1 MVPPIHGV
9 VAAAATE
16 CYDAAP
22 DWRTMENVP
31 AKNPLARLIA
41 RLDQLPRSFVIW
53 LTFLILT
60 LVVVVDILTGYEIS
74 CTVFYLLAIG
84 LATWFVGAQFG
95 IFVSLLSTVFTSCA
109 NVVTGQTYHNPF
121 APFWNAAIVL
131 SFYLIVVALLRG
143 LRTIQD
149 TLERRVRERTAK
161 LSEELAERK
170 RLEREILVI
179 SEREQRRIGLD
190 IHDSLCQ
197 HLTGTALA
205 EAFLLEKLTARQAP
219 EIADAFT
226 VVRLIEEAIAMARGL
241 AVGLSPIETEGEGLL
256 TALNGLAEHFSDQ
269 FKVSCHFSYDE
280 PVMVHDTAVATHLYR
295 IVQEAMHNA
304 IRHGKARSV
313 AVHLAKTGSR
323 VSLTITDNG
332 RGLPA
337 DLPVNHGMGLRNMQY
352 RASMFGGS
360 ITLEP
365 GNPGAVLACTFPDGA
380 AVHLNP

>member
-1 MVPPIHGV
+1 M
-9 VAAAATE
+9 E
-16 CYDAAP
+16 CYHGAS
-22 DWRTMENVP
+22 DWRTMEQTH
-31 AKNPLARLIA
+31 AKNSLTRAIA
-41 RLDQLPRSFVIW
+41 HLDQLPRAAIVG

-84 LATWFVGAQFG
+84 IATWFVGGLFG
-95 IFVSLLSTVFTSCA
+95 IFVSLLSTAFTSFA
-109 NVVTGQTYHNPF
+109 NVLTGQTYHNRF

-131 SFYLIVVALLRG
+131 SFYLIVVALLRS

-149 TLERRVRERTAK
+149 TLEQRVRERTAK
-161 LSEELAERK
+161 LSAELTERK

-205 EAFLLEKLTARQAP
+205 EQFLLEKLTERGAP
-219 EIADAFT
+219 EVPDANL
-226 VVRLIEEAIAMARGL
+226 VVGLIEDAIAMARGL
-241 AVGLSPIETEGEGLL
+241 AAGLSPIETEGEGLL

-269 FKVSCHFSYDE
+269 FKVPCHFSFDE
-280 PVMVHDTAVATHLYR
+280 PILVHDPAVATHLYR
-295 IVQEAMHNA
+295 IVQEGVHNA

-313 AVHLAKTGSR
+313 AIHLAKTGPQIA
-323 VSLTITDNG
+323 LTITDNG
-332 RGLPA
+332 VGLPA
-337 DLPVNHGMGLRNMQY
+337 DHLLHLGMGLRNMQY

-365 GNPGAVLACTFPDGA
+365 GDPGAVLACTFPDGA
-380 AVHLNP
+380 AVQLNP

>member
-1 MVPPIHGV
+1 
-9 VAAAATE
+9 
-16 CYDAAP
+16 
-22 DWRTMENVP
+22 MEQLH
-31 AKNPLARLIA
+31 AKNSLTKAIA
-41 RLDQLPRSFVIW
+41 QLDQLPRSAVVG
-53 LTFLILT
+53 LTFAIL
-60 LVVVVDILTGYEIS
+60 LVVAVVDYLTGYEIS

-84 LATWFVGAQFG
+84 IATWCIGAVFG
-95 IFVSLLSTVFTSCA
+95 IFVSLLSAAFTSLA
-109 NVVTGQTYHNPF
+109 NVLTGQTYHNQF

-131 SFYLIVVALLRG
+131 SFYLIVVALLRS

-149 TLERRVRERTAK
+149 TLEQRVRDRTAK

-205 EAFLLEKLTARQAP
+205 EAYLLEKLSARQAP
-219 EIADAFT
+219 EAADAST
-226 VVRLIEEAIAMARGL
+226 VVRLLEDAIAMARGL
-241 AVGLSPIETEGEGLL
+241 AAGLSPIETEGEGLL

-269 FKVSCHFSYDE
+269 FKVGCHFSFDE
-280 PVMVHDTAVATHLYR
+280 PVMVHDPAVATHLYR
-295 IVQEAMHNA
+295 IVQEAVHNA

-313 AVHLAKTGSR
+313 AVHLAKTGPQ

-337 DLPVNHGMGLRNMQY
+337 DMPLNHGMGLRNMQY

-360 ITLEP
+360 ITLDA

-380 AVHLNP
+380 AVQLNP